1 MPSSERETG
10 ELEQRV
16 AALETSVR
24 ALAEEVRLLR
34 EGGAIHEQ
42 RSPLP
47 LPPRATLPAQ
57 RSPRPVAGGAGEHG
71 IPWLPAQIDFE
82 SLIGRY
88 GTLVLSTVS
97 ALAAVGLFL
106 NWAIEKGYLGPQQRL
121 GLGLITA
128 AGLAVAGIRLR
139 RTERSF
145 GASVLGLSLA
155 VTLVCAWG
163 AGPALGLVPDWA
175 AFLLAALT
183 SVALAVFAHAEEDE
197 PLWSV
202 GFSGAAIAPFL
213 TANGRSDLVLLAAYG
228 VAVLSGAGYAMNA
241 RRWQVAGRLFLLVA
255 LLYTAALATGF
266 EKDGGP
272 LLAMAFPLV
281 GALVGVVPWS
291 QGWARR
297 ERMRAL
303 GVLSALA
310 AVRSGFGTQHP
321 LENATLALVIAGA
334 GMLWLVFV
342 DRCHAVHEP
351 VPIPHRRLHE
361 GDWLDAAVLPLA
373 YALSALAAL
382 DASARNSGWA
392 MVAAAVVLFLSV
404 MRWPAGSLRD
414 AAVFAAFISALIA
427 ELLILEGRASAF
439 VASLALLSA
448 AAFAANRVWR
458 SGSWTTL
465 GLIGLAIAF
474 LSSFAHLTNRPAYAY
489 VPFLT
494 EQSGIATIV
503 LACLAFS
510 TRLAHGNA
518 PLQRA
523 LTGGTLAWAFVWV
536 HQELAFA
543 FNPTAAM
550 LLRVTYY
557 AVTAVAAVGVG
568 RARRIPLLRHA
579 GLALAI
585 IAAGTALYGARDLEA
600 IGARIGAALVSA
612 AFLMAIAYWYRRRG
626 GPPSA
631 LGPRLSA
638 IQDQGIAER

>member
-1 MPSSERETG
+1 VPSPDRDTEDLR
-10 ELEQRV
+10 QRV
-16 AALETSVR
+16 ASLEESVR
-24 ALAEEVRLLR
+24 ALTAEVDRLRSGGREASPPHAATPPLR
-34 EGGAIHEQ
+34 
-42 RSPLP
+42 R
-47 LPPRATLPAQ
+47 PAPQ
-57 RSPRPVAGGAGEHG
+57 GSGEHNV
-71 IPWLPAQIDFE
+71 PWLPAQIDFE

-128 AGLAVAGIRLR
+128 IGLAVAGLRLR

-145 GASVLGLSLA
+145 GASLLGLSLA
-155 VTLVCAWG
+155 VTLMCAWG
-163 AGPALGLVPDWA
+163 AGPALHLVPDWV

-202 GFSGAAIAPFL
+202 GFSGAAI

-228 VAVLSGAGYAMNA
+228 VAVIASAGYAMNG
-241 RRWQVAGRLFLLVA
+241 RRWQVAARLFLLVA

-272 LLAMAFPLV
+272 LLAMGFPLG
-281 GALVGVVPWS
+281 GAILGVLPWS
-291 QGWARR
+291 RGWARR
-297 ERMRAL
+297 ERLRAL

-321 LENATLALVIAGA
+321 LDVATVAILIGTAGL
-334 GMLWLVFV
+334 LWILMV
-342 DRCHAVHEP
+342 DRSHTVRESLP
-351 VPIPHRRLHE
+351 STYRRLHE

-373 YALSALAAL
+373 YALPALAVL
-382 DASARNSGWA
+382 DASARDSGWVIA
-392 MVAAAVVLFLSV
+392 GAAVVLLLTV

-414 AAVFAAFISALIA
+414 AAAFATFISALIA
-427 ELLILEGRASAF
+427 ELLILEGRGSAF
-439 VASLALLSA
+439 VASLALLCA

-458 SGSWTTL
+458 SGSWTTV
-465 GLIGLAIAF
+465 GLIGFAIAF
-474 LSSFAHLTNRPAYAY
+474 LSSLAHLTNRPEYAYA
-489 VPFLT
+489 PFLT
-494 EQSGIATIV
+494 EQSGIAAVV
-503 LACLAFS
+503 LAGLLAS
-510 TRLAHGNA
+510 ARLAADNA
-518 PLQRA
+518 QLQRT
-523 LTGGTLAWAFVWV
+523 LVGGALAWAFAWV
-536 HQELAFA
+536 HQEIAFA
-543 FNPTAAM
+543 FNPTVAM

-557 AVTAVAAVGVG
+557 AITAVVAVGVG
-568 RARRIPLLRHA
+568 RARRIALLRHL

-585 IAAGTALYGARDLEA
+585 VAAGTALYGARDLEA

-626 GPPSA
+626 TIHGEQLTADREP
-631 LGPRLSA
+631 LTVNR
-638 IQDQGIAER
+638 